1 MKNDNFLIIKF
12 CLIYIILFIS
22 CKNNVDE
29 SSLNAERFK
38 QYAID
43 EGVWDRVFVF
53 GDHDFFTDPPWDEVT
68 EEDFERW
75 QEYIQYVKELIEI
88 EKKSQK
94 ETEFGLKLFEQVA
107 KETEG
112 LDFEERMVIL
122 REYAKKYPKYF
133 SFWDDP
139 ID

>member
-1 MKNDNFLIIKF
+1 MKKENLYFFKI
-12 CLIYIILFIS
+12 CMVCTILFIS

-29 SSLNAERFK
+29 SSIIAEKFK

-43 EGVWDRVFVF
+43 EGVWDRVFIF

-68 EEDFERW
+68 EEDFQRW
-75 QEYIQYVKELIEI
+75 QDYIQYVKELIEL
-88 EKKSQK
+88 EKKSQE
-94 ETEFGLKLFEQVA
+94 ETEFGLQLFEQVD

-112 LDFEERMVIL
+112 LDFDERMAIL
-122 REYAKKYPKYF
+122 REYGRKYPQYF

-139 ID
+139 LD